1 MKIPLVATFQI
12 KSRTCYFFWR
22 ALGVQEPDRQ
32 HPPVFGINPLPPQF
46 HQLSAVVDGTPCR
59 EPRGL
64 LSGTNAIPRSWGQL
78 DHQGRCPCDR
88 GIANFPRGLPLPSR
102 QAAFPRRLAVQ
113 LHRSLGLRLR
123 AVSCQRLS
131 APRVATN
138 PSPTPQEMTQPSDG
152 VSCTPRPSKLVCLAE
167 RL

>member
-1 MKIPLVATFQI
+1 MVQIARRIFESGSLLRVYFCDERLRWVRITDDKTQRSVKIYLVATFQI
-12 KSRTCYFFWR
+12 KSGTCYFFWR
-22 ALGVQEPDRQ
+22 ALGVQEPDRR

-64 LSGTNAIPRSWGQL
+64 LSGINAIPQSWGQL

-113 LHRSLGLRLR
+113 LHRCHGLRRR
-123 AVSCQRLS
+123 AVS
-131 APRVATN
+131 P
-138 PSPTPQEMTQPSDG
+138 
-152 VSCTPRPSKLVCLAE
+152 
-167 RL
+167 